1 MTYREWREELEP
13 YEIEFA
19 TYTEARAAI
28 LATLPGLPFET
39 ALFSIW
45 KREDGSELWFCN
57 GKPAPF

>member
-19 TYTEARAAI
+19 TYTTARAAI
-28 LATLPGLPFET
+28 IATLPGLAFET

-45 KREDGSELWFCN
+45 RKPDGTEVWFCN
-57 GKPAPF
+57 GAVAVF